1 MNKNTWLMIL
11 TGLACLARLLVKT
24 FVPDLILPGLD
35 VAFVCALS
43 LAVCLLE
50 AWFSRKET
58 KACPVWDFVYGAL
71 AFGVLPLACGWSDP
85 TLAAVLAVAGGVGH
99 LVLSFLFGSLHQR
112 LKPGSYAAP
121 AAAAFLLFLA
131 FQGFTGFIGYYL

>member
-1 MNKNTWLMIL
+1 MNKNTFLMIL

-43 LAVCLLE
+43 LAACLLE

-58 KACPVWDFVYGAL
+58 RACPVWDFVYGAL

-85 TLAAVLAVAGGVGH
+85 TLAAVLAVAGGAGH
-99 LVLSFLFGSLHQR
+99 GLTPLWQLSWLWQ
-112 LKPGSYAAP
+112 AAQ
-121 AAAAFLLFLA
+121 ATWFSASSSEAFA
-131 FQGFTGFIGYYL
+131 SA

>member
-43 LAVCLLE
+43 LAACLLE

-99 LVLSFLFGSLHQR
+99 LVLSFLFGSLRQR

>member
-43 LAVCLLE
+43 LA
-50 AWFSRKET
+50 AW
-58 KACPVWDFVYGAL
+58 A
-71 AFGVLPLACGWSDP
+71 SD
-85 TLAAVLAVAGGVGH
+85 LMAR
-99 LVLSFLFGSLHQR
+99 S
-112 LKPGSYAAP
+112 
-121 AAAAFLLFLA
+121 
-131 FQGFTGFIGYYL
+131 

>member
-1 MNKNTWLMIL
+1 MNRNTFLMIL
-11 TGLACLARLLVKT
+11 VGLACLARLLVKT

-43 LAVCLLE
+43 LAACLLE
-50 AWFSRKET
+50 AWFSRKESG
-58 KACPVWDFVYGAL
+58 CPVCDFVYGAL

-85 TLAAVLAVAGGVGH
+85 TLAAVLAAVGGVGH
-99 LVLSFLFGSLHQR
+99 LVLSFLFGSLRQR
-112 LKPGSYAAP
+112 LKPGSFVAP

-131 FQGFTGFIGYYL
+131 FQGFTGFIGFYL

>member
-1 MNKNTWLMIL
+1 MKDMTKL
-11 TGLACLARLLVKT
+11 LLV
-24 FVPDLILPGLD
+24 VDMQ
-35 VAFVCALS
+35 V
-43 LAVCLLE
+43 
-50 AWFSRKET
+50 
-58 KACPVWDFVYGAL
+58 DFVYGAL

-99 LVLSFLFGSLHQR
+99 LVLSFLFGSLRQR